1 MRLKDRDTA
10 ATDISLTLPTANK
23 MSAPEQNPAAKCK
36 FWSLKILHAIIPHLF
51 LVFLLVMYAVFGAF
65 LFEQLES
72 TNKSAENYDIFLNEL
87 WEIANQTHD
96 KGGIETTSGKQYFKK
111 NIRKKLMD
119 FQSYWSSLNENKNQW
134 NFLGSLFFCCT
145 VFTTVGYGHI
155 YPLTV
160 GGKIACMFYATFG
173 IPIMLLVITDVGDK
187 LAALLSKVYNHVRKR
202 LKKNTS
208 PPPSEPPSRLSS
220 FKQSFSKSE
229 AKSATRSISMKG
241 GSHVIIT
248 PMSIKSVLNSQS
260 SVKKKSELLR
270 KTEIFEKLIVQE
282 NFNQKTFELCKRS
295 RSKSCP
301 QLDLKPVEGDS
312 FFPCL
317 GQELEKFDVP
327 ILIII
332 GVIIAYIL
340 FGAGILS
347 IWEKWKYL
355 DSFYFYF
362 ITITTIGFG
371 DFVPEHPNFFM
382 IMSILIITGMA
393 IMSMAFK
400 LTQNR
405 IALCYHEV
413 SIWINGGKKN
423 KFKVI

>member
-1 MRLKDRDTA
+1 MRLKDRDSA
-10 ATDISLTLPTANK
+10 AADITIITLPPANE
-23 MSAPEQNPAAKCK
+23 MSTPEQNPASKCK
-36 FWSLKILHAIIPHLF
+36 FRSLKVLNTILPHLF

-65 LFEQLES
+65 LFEQLER
-72 TNKSAENYDIFLNEL
+72 TNESAKNYDNFLNEL
-87 WEIANQTHD
+87 WEIANKTHE
-96 KGGIETTSGKQYFKK
+96 GNETQAGKKYFKDAV
-111 NIRKKLMD
+111 RKKLMD
-119 FQSYWSSLNENKNQW
+119 FQSYWSTLKENKNQW

-155 YPLTV
+155 SPLTV

-187 LAALLSKVYNHVRKR
+187 LAALLSKVYNNIRR
-202 LKKNTS
+202 RTRNNIT
-208 PPPSEPPSRLSS
+208 PPPSATPSRWSS

-229 AKSATRSISMKG
+229 MKPAIRSISFKN

-248 PMSIKSVLNSQS
+248 PMSIRNVLNTQS
-260 SVKKKSELLR
+260 SIKKKSELLR
-270 KTEIFEKLIVQE
+270 KTEIFKKLMVQE
-282 NFNQKTFELCKRS
+282 NFNQKSFQLHRRD

-301 QLDLKPVEGDS
+301 QLDLKPDASEH
-312 FFPCL
+312 FFPYL
-317 GQELEKFDVP
+317 GRELDKFDVP
-327 ILIII
+327 IFIII
-332 GVIIAYIL
+332 GVIIAYLL

-347 IWEKWKYL
+347 IWEKWQYL

-382 IMSILIITGMA
+382 IMSLLIITGMA

-405 IALCYHEV
+405 IACCYHEV
-413 SIWINGGKKN
+413 SLWMNGVKKK
-423 KFKVI
+423 KF

>member
-1 MRLKDRDTA
+1 
-10 ATDISLTLPTANK
+10 
-23 MSAPEQNPAAKCK
+23 MSAREQNPATKCK
-36 FWSLKILHAIIPHLF
+36 FWSLKVLHTILPHLF

-72 TNKSAENYDIFLNEL
+72 TNKSAENYDNFLNEL
-87 WEIANQTHD
+87 WEIANKTHG
-96 KGGIETTSGKQYFKK
+96 KEGIETAAGKLYFKDE
-111 NIRKKLMD
+111 IRNKLMD
-119 FQSYWSSLNENKNQW
+119 FQSYWSNLKENKTQW

-145 VFTTVGYGHI
+145 VFSTVGYGHI
-155 YPLTV
+155 SPLTV

-187 LAALLSKVYNHVRKR
+187 LAALLSKVYNNTRKR
-202 LKKNTS
+202 LRKNMT
-208 PPPSEPPSRLSS
+208 PPPSATPSRWSS
-220 FKQSFSKSE
+220 LKQSFSRSE
-229 AKSATRSISMKG
+229 TKPTIRSISFKG

-248 PMSIKSVLNSQS
+248 PMSIKNVLNTQS

-282 NFNQKTFELCKRS
+282 NFNQKPFQLCKRD

-301 QLDLKPVEGDS
+301 QLDVKPAEGDH
-312 FFPCL
+312 FFPSL

-327 ILIII
+327 IIIII
-332 GVIIAYIL
+332 GVIIAYLL

-405 IALCYHEV
+405 IVSCYKEI
-413 SIWINGGKKN
+413 SIWINGGKKK
-423 KFKVI
+423 KFKMI

>member
-10 ATDISLTLPTANK
+10 AADIPITSLSANK
-23 MSAPEQNPAAKCK
+23 MSAPEKNPAAKCK
-36 FWSLKILHAIIPHLF
+36 FWSFRVLNAILPHLF

-65 LFEQLES
+65 LFEQLERK
-72 TNKSAENYDIFLNEL
+72 NESAESYDNFLNEL
-87 WEIANQTHD
+87 WEIANETHD
-96 KGGIETTSGKQYFKK
+96 KEGIETTTGQKYFKDQ
-111 NIRKKLMD
+111 IRKKLTD
-119 FQSYWSSLNENKNQW
+119 FQSYWSNLQENKTQW

-155 YPLTV
+155 SPLTV

-187 LAALLSKVYNHVRKR
+187 LAALLSKVYNHIRKR
-202 LKKNTS
+202 TRNNLT
-208 PPPSEPPSRLSS
+208 PPPSATPSRWSS

-229 AKSATRSISMKG
+229 VKPTRSISFKG

-248 PMSIKSVLNSQS
+248 PMSIRNVLNTQS

-282 NFNQKTFELCKRS
+282 NFNQKPFQFCKRD

-301 QLDLKPVEGDS
+301 QLDLKPVEDDH
-312 FFPCL
+312 FFPRL

-327 ILIII
+327 IIIII
-332 GVIIAYIL
+332 GVIIAYLL

-405 IALCYHEV
+405 IACCYQEV
-413 SIWINGGKKN
+413 SIWMNGGKKK
-423 KFKVI
+423 KFKII